1 MDILSYIWT
10 VLSFFLSVVWTVV
23 WFVLRDLIS
32 TVLWILIVA
41 WMLLSVRYRSFT
53 GGTLALL
60 RYGRWAVNLFWRWLR
75 GTPNPAL
82 PPPPQP
88 KVITKEVIKV
98 VGKRRKRF
106 GTMNVSEQLNVL
118 LLGAIWLLFVI

>member
-10 VLSFFLSVVWTVV
+10 VLSFLLSVIWTLV

-32 TVLWILIVA
+32 TMLWLLIVA

-60 RYGRWAVNLFWRWLR
+60 RYGRWAANLFWRWLR

-82 PPPPQP
+82 PPPPP

-98 VGKRRKRF
+98 VGRRRKRF